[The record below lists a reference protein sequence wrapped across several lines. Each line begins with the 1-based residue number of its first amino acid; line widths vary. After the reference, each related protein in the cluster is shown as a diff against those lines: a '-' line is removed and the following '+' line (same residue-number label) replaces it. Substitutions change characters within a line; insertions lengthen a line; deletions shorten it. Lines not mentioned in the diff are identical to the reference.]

1 MSTPATHND
10 QINQLV
16 AEYAALK
23 TQADRDQKRLKEL
36 RARILTALP
45 DGGEAGGHHVNVSR
59 PKAVDWAQVEA
70 AFPASHYPQIW
81 TALDR
86 DAVKDHV
93 APKILETY
101 MVEGSP
107 RMTVK

>member
-1 MSTPATHND
+1 MTSID
-10 QINQLV
+10 EIV

-36 RARILTALP
+36 RAQILTVLP
-45 DGGEAGGHHVNVSR
+45 DGGTAGEHQVNVSR
-59 PKAVDWAQVEA
+59 PKTMDWSKIEE
-70 AFPASHYPQIW
+70 AFPASAYPQIW

>member
-1 MSTPATHND
+1 MNP
-10 QINQLV
+10 INEIV

-23 TQADRDQKRLKEL
+23 AQADRDQKRLKEL
-36 RARILTALP
+36 RAQILNVLP
-45 DGGEAGGHHVNVSR
+45 DGGSAGEYQVNVSR
-59 PKAVDWAQVEA
+59 PKTMDWAKVEA
-70 AFPASHYPQIW
+70 AFPASAYPQIW

-93 APKILETY
+93 APAILDTFTT
-101 MVEGSP
+101 EGSP